1 MSTLESYLKY
11 VYIGVLSEIRL
22 PRSPIW
28 NMSTVV
34 SKLKYVYLEV
44 LSIIYLPGSPIWN
57 ISTWESYL
65 KYVYRG
71 FQAEI
76 YLPGSPIYN
85 ISTWESY
92 LQNVYLG
99 VLSAI
104 CLLRLLNETSY
115 LAAFISYITHVCSNL
130 YPHRTSFGRYEVRT
144 WKKTSFKRNH
154 NQRKEHSNFKI
165 NFSDIIFVSFR
176 LC

>member
-1 MSTLESYLKY
+1 
-11 VYIGVLSEIRL
+11 
-22 PRSPIW
+22 
-28 NMSTVV
+28 MSTVV